1 MDTFDELRG
10 KILLQIDILELI
22 EMLQISSEEILDRFE
37 DRLMIHQ
44 DKIEEYL
51 DESTGQSDS

>member
-10 KILLQIDILELI
+10 KILLQIDTMELV
-22 EMLQISSEEILDRFE
+22 EMLQISSEELLDRFE

-51 DESTGQSDS
+51 DESTGPSE